1 MEKTELRQ
9 VVKLLDKIIGSNSA
23 DIKDAFRELLIV
35 ATLTETPTDE
45 KGPLETLIFSEL
57 DLMRA
62 HLTETNREIAH
73 LRDIMRG
80 GERKGYYDEFAK
92 YARAMPRSYTDPYG
106 GSTATS
112 ASKIAWSDLIS
123 NKGVK

>member
-1 MEKTELRQ
+1 MEKTELKQ
-9 VVKLLDKIIGSNSA
+9 VVKLLDKIIGSNNA
-23 DIKDAFRELLIV
+23 EIKDAFRELLIV

-62 HLTETNREIAH
+62 HLSETNREIAH

-80 GERKGYYDEFAK
+80 GGSKGYYDEYSK
-92 YARAMPRSYTDPYG
+92 YAGTRPRSYTDPYG
-106 GSTATS
+106 GGIAATP
-112 ASKIAWSDLIS
+112 ASKIAWADLL
-123 NKGVK
+123 KKDLK